1 MIDELTRAALNWN
14 SLKTVLQKAIDDR
27 RMMLEYCT
35 NRQTVITEIRTLQ
48 DVQELMSFLGQKSKE
63 ADVVA
68 APG

>member
-14 SLKTVLQKAIDDR
+14 SLKTVLIRAVDDR
-27 RMMLEYCT
+27 QEMLEYCT
-35 NRQTVITEIRTLQ
+35 NRQTVATEIRTLQ
-48 DVQELMSFLGQKSKE
+48 DVQELMSFLEQKSKE

>member
-48 DVQELMSFLGQKSKE
+48 DVQELMSFLEQKSKE
-63 ADVVA
+63 ADERA

>member
-35 NRQTVITEIRTLQ
+35 NRQTVVTEIRTLQ
-48 DVQELMSFLGQKSKE
+48 DVQELMSFLEQKSKE

>member
-27 RMMLEYCT
+27 RMTLEYCT

-48 DVQELMSFLGQKSKE
+48 DVQELMSFLEQKSKE